1 METANPPPPAAGGGA
16 AALVTGA
23 TPVVAHGLTKDFGK
37 VRAVDNLS
45 FSVEQGSVTG
55 FLGPNG
61 AGKTTTLRMLLGLAT
76 PTAGTGTIAGR
87 RYAELSDPARAVGA
101 VLEATSFLPGRTA
114 RNHLRV
120 CCAAAGVADRRA
132 DELLDLVGLAAVAR
146 VPVHTYSL
154 GMRQRL
160 SLATALIGDPRV
172 LMLDEP
178 ANGLDPQGMAW
189 LRQLM
194 RRMADAE
201 GRAILVSSHVLSEV
215 EQVVDRV
222 VIVARGRLL
231 YDGTLRDLPGGQEG
245 VVLRTPAAERAMT
258 LLAALGAHVVA
269 SPDGSL
275 LITGALP
282 SVVGH
287 ACWQAGVEV
296 HELRAIGSTLEQR
309 FLALTADPLPPGAG
323 R

>member
-1 METANPPPPAAGGGA
+1 MG
-16 AALVTGA
+16 TGA

-61 AGKTTTLRMLLGLAT
+61 AGKTTTLRMLLGLAA
-76 PTAGTGTIAGR
+76 PTAGTGTIGGR
-87 RYAELSDPARAVGA
+87 RYAELSDPAHVVGA

-146 VPVHTYSL
+146 VPVQTYSL

-245 VVLRTPAAERAMT
+245 VVLRTPAVERAVT
-258 LLAALGAHVVA
+258 ALAALGAHVVA
-269 SPDGSL
+269 SPDASL
-275 LITGALP
+275 MITGATP
-282 SVVGH
+282 SAVGH

-296 HELRAIGSTLEQR
+296 HELRTVGSTLEQR
-309 FLALTADPLPPGAG
+309 FLALTADPFPPGPG

>member
-1 METANPPPPAAGGGA
+1 M
-16 AALVTGA
+16 
-23 TPVVAHGLTKDFGK
+23 VADGLTKDFGRI
-37 VRAVDNLS
+37 RAVDNLS

-61 AGKTTTLRMLLGLAT
+61 AGKTTTLRMLLGLAS
-76 PTAGTGTIAGR
+76 PTSGTGTIGGR
-87 RYAELSDPARAVGA
+87 RYAELSDPARTVGA

-132 DELLDLVGLAAVAR
+132 DELLDLVGLTAVAR
-146 VPVHTYSL
+146 VPVHAFSL

-160 SLATALIGDPRV
+160 SLATALIGEPRV
-172 LMLDEP
+172 LILDEP

-201 GRAILVSSHVLSEV
+201 GRAVLVSSHVLSEV

-231 YDGTLRDLPGGQEG
+231 YDGTLRDLPGGQDG
-245 VVLRTPAAERAMT
+245 VVLRTPAAGRAVPA
-258 LLAALGAHVVA
+258 LAALGAEVTI
-269 SPDGSL
+269 SPDASL
-275 LITGALP
+275 WITGAAP
-282 SVVGH
+282 SAVGH

-296 HELRAIGSTLEQR
+296 HELRAVGWTLEQR
-309 FLALTADPLPPGAG
+309 FLALTADPVPPGPG

>member
-1 METANPPPPAAGGGA
+1 
-16 AALVTGA
+16 
-23 TPVVAHGLTKDFGK
+23 VVADGLTKVFGR
-37 VRAVDNLS
+37 VRAVDDLS

-76 PTAGTGTIAGR
+76 PTAGTGTIGGR
-87 RYAELSDPARAVGA
+87 RYAELSDPARTVGA

-132 DELLDLVGLAAVAR
+132 DELLELVGLAAASR
-146 VPVHTYSL
+146 MPIQAYSL

-160 SLATALIGDPRV
+160 SLATALLGDPRV
-172 LMLDEP
+172 LILDEP

-189 LRQLM
+189 LRQLL
-194 RRMADAE
+194 RRMADVE
-201 GRAILVSSHVLSEV
+201 GRAILISSHVLFEV

-222 VIVARGRLL
+222 VILARGRLL
-231 YDGTLRDLPGGQEG
+231 YDGTLRELPGGQEG
-245 VVLRTPAAERAMT
+245 VVLRTPTAERA
-258 LLAALGAHVVA
+258 LPALAALGAQVVA
-269 SPDGSL
+269 SPDASL
-275 LITGALP
+275 LITGVPMSA
-282 SVVGH
+282 VGH

-296 HELRAIGSTLEQR
+296 HELRAVGTTLEQR
-309 FLALTADPLPPGAG
+309 FLALTADPIPPGAG

>member
-1 METANPPPPAAGGGA
+1 MG
-16 AALVTGA
+16 TGA

-61 AGKTTTLRMLLGLAT
+61 AGKTTTLRMLLGLAA
-76 PTAGTGTIAGR
+76 PTAGTGTIGGR
-87 RYAELSDPARAVGA
+87 RYAELSDPAHAVGA

-146 VPVHTYSL
+146 VPVQTYSL

-245 VVLRTPAAERAMT
+245 VVLRTPAVERAVT
-258 LLAALGAHVVA
+258 ALAALGAHVVA
-269 SPDGSL
+269 SPDASL
-275 LITGALP
+275 MITGATP
-282 SVVGH
+282 SAVGH

-296 HELRAIGSTLEQR
+296 HELRTVGSTLEQR
-309 FLALTADPLPPGAG
+309 FLALTADPFPPGPG

>member
-1 METANPPPPAAGGGA
+1 VTEGEVAVAAVSA
-16 AALVTGA
+16 MR
-23 TPVVAHGLTKDFGK
+23 VVAAGLTKQFGRL
-37 VRAVDNLS
+37 RAVDNLS
-45 FSVEQGSVTG
+45 FTVEPGSVTG

-61 AGKTTTLRMLLGLAT
+61 AGKTTTLRMLLGLAA
-76 PTAGTGTIAGR
+76 PTAGLGTIGGK
-87 RYAELSDPARAVGA
+87 RYSELAAPARTVGA
-101 VLEATSFLPGRTA
+101 VLEATSFVPGRTA

-120 CCAAAGVADRRA
+120 YCAAAGVPDRRA

-146 VPVHTYSL
+146 MPVQAFSL

-172 LMLDEP
+172 LILDEP

-194 RRMADAE
+194 RHMADAE
-201 GRAILVSSHVLSEV
+201 GRAVLVSSHVLSEV

-231 YDGTLRDLPGGQEG
+231 YDGTLRALPGGEEA
-245 VVLRTPAAERAMT
+245 VVLRTPSAQSAMT
-258 LLAALGAHVVA
+258 ALTALGARAVV
-269 SPDGSL
+269 SPDASL
-275 LITGALP
+275 IVTGA
-282 SVVGH
+282 STIAVGH

-296 HELRAIGSTLEQR
+296 HELRAVGSTLEQR
-309 FLALTADPLPPGAG
+309 FLALTADPVPPGAV